1 MGEDNTVK
9 VMYAIYGDTI
19 RDIVKQSNKLGI
31 QREEIVSLIKD
42 DGQFILT
49 YYA

>member
-1 MGEDNTVK
+1 MGEDKNTK

-19 RDIVKQSNKLGI
+19 REIVRQSNELGI

-42 DGQFILT
+42 GGQFILT